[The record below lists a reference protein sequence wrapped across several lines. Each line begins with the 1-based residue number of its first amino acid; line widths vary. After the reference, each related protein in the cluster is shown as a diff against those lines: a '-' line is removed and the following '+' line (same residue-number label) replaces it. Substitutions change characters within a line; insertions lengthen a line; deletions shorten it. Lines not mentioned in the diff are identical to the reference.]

1 MNVFKRSS
9 SRGATSLTGKC
20 VVLALVA
27 AIALGAAAE
36 SLDGELFKNPP
47 DSARPWV
54 YWYFMDGNTTREGM
68 KADLEAMKE
77 AGIGGVLIL
86 EVSGGRVPRGP
97 VEFLSPKWLEL
108 FGYAIAEADRLG
120 IEVAVG
126 TGPGWCGAGGKSVTP
141 DDAMQHTV
149 ASETT
154 VTGPCDFSSV
164 LPVPKPRTP
173 FFGMGTLTP
182 ELKEKWE
189 SYYRDVAVL
198 AFPEPDGK
206 ARLPDADEKA
216 IYQRAPF
223 SSKPGVKPYLTPS
236 HTVVAPE
243 KCVDTAKVVNLTA
256 KMDASG
262 HLNWRV
268 PEGRW
273 TIMRVGR
280 RLTGQTTRPA
290 PKPGLGLETS
300 KFDRGAIERH
310 LKDYADKILAA
321 AGPHRPGRG
330 LTTLHFDS
338 WEMSAQNGSAEFFK
352 EFERRRGYS
361 PLPYIPAINGRVVK
375 STDVTERFLFDWRQ
389 TAQELVIE
397 NHLMPIREYA
407 HGKGLVMSSEPYDM
421 NPCCDIT
428 SGAVADVP
436 MCEFWSKGMGFDAT
450 YSCLEAVS
458 IAHTMGRSVVGA
470 EAFTASGEYW
480 KQYPGSMK
488 AQGDWALCFGINCF
502 KFHTYQHQP
511 SMTDKP
517 GMTMCGFYGVN
528 WHRNQTWWPMVDSY
542 HRYLTRCQ
550 MMLRQGRPVAD
561 ILYLLPEGAP
571 MVFQPPKDA
580 FMEGDFPDRKGYSF
594 DGCSPEVFMSRAKF
608 VDKKID
614 FEGGATYSVLVLP
627 KVEAMTPMLM
637 KKILECAEAE
647 VPIVGEVPRKSPSL
661 SGYPK
666 CDEEVV
672 ALADRITPRLHHVP
686 DKNAVLK
693 VVENVI
699 ENEAKWIWSA
709 GEKDVMKQPHGSRWF
724 RKTFRLETPS
734 KEDLRNELDN
744 ANPRMDFLTYG
755 ELVRRFR
762 KGTLSCNVR
771 GMMVKVTA
779 DNAYRLYVN
788 GTFIGGGVDFHDVG
802 TYRVLMK
809 DLKPGENVIEVLA
822 DNWGDTPNPAA
833 LIVACAIE
841 YKDGRIV
848 TLKTDSSWTCAAD
861 KSKGFGLV
869 QEFGAFNMGPWR
881 LRSMP
886 KELYPSFSHATSCV
900 GMRPDYTGG
909 GNVRYIHRRL
919 DEKDIYFV
927 SHRDDYCHVMGT
939 HHFRVADVKSVE
951 WWDPLTGERREL
963 PRWKYAHDGTVEVEL
978 ELGPNESGFVVFSHG
993 STGMFKSMFSSIFTT
1008 KKSNFRSY
1016 GVLAE
1021 LPDKWKVSFDPAW
1034 GGPEG
1039 EIEFETLEDWTKRPE
1054 WGIQHYSGIA
1064 TYRKTVT
1071 SKEVPTHISLGDVA
1085 NLARVKLNGKDLG
1098 SVWCWP
1104 WRVAVPEGAWKDGE
1118 NLLEIEVA
1126 NLWLNRLIGDASL
1139 PEEKRLTH
1147 TTVNPYKPT
1156 EPLRK
1161 SGLFG
1166 PVCLEREN

>member
-1 MNVFKRSS
+1 MKNKRSR
-9 SRGATSLTGKC
+9 SRTILATFALAASVVTATSLEQAFET
-20 VVLALVA
+20 
-27 AIALGAAAE
+27 
-36 SLDGELFKNPP
+36 PP

-68 KADLEAMKE
+68 KADLDAMKK

-86 EVSGGRVPRGP
+86 EIGAGRPPRGP

-126 TGPGWCGAGGKSVTP
+126 TGPGWCGAGGKSVKP

-154 VTGPCDFSSV
+154 MTGPVDYSSV
-164 LPVPKPRTP
+164 LPIPAPRAP
-173 FFGMGTLTP
+173 FFGVRTLTS
-182 ELKEKWE
+182 ELRKEWE

-198 AFPEPDGK
+198 AFPEPEG
-206 ARLPDADEKA
+206 AERLPDADEKA

-223 SSKPGVKPYLTPS
+223 SSRPGVKPYLPPS
-236 HTVVAPE
+236 RKAVSPE
-243 KCVDTAKVVNLTA
+243 KCVDPAKVVDLTA

-262 HLNWRV
+262 LLTWHV
-268 PEGRW
+268 PEKRW
-273 TIMRVGR
+273 TILRVGR

-290 PKPGLGLETS
+290 PKPGLGFETS

-310 LKDYADKILAA
+310 LHDYADKILAA
-321 AGPHRPGRG
+321 AGPRRPGRG

-361 PLPYIPAINGRVVK
+361 PIPYIPAINGRIVR
-375 STDVTERFLFDWRQ
+375 STEVTERFLFDWRQ

-397 NHLMPIREYA
+397 NQLLPIKEYA
-407 HGKGLVMSSEPYDM
+407 HSKGLVMSSEPYDM

-436 MCEFWSKGMGFDAT
+436 MCEFWSKGMGCPAE
-450 YSCLEAVS
+450 YSCVESVS
-458 IAHTMGRSVVGA
+458 IAHTMGRPVVGA
-470 EAFTASGEYW
+470 EAFTASAEYW

-488 AQGDWALCFGINCF
+488 AQGDWALAFGINCF

-511 SMTDKP
+511 SLTDKP
-517 GMTMCGFYGVN
+517 GMTMCGYYGVN

-550 MMLRQGRPVAD
+550 WLLRQGRPVAD

-608 VDKKID
+608 IDKKID

-627 KVEAMTPMLM
+627 KVDAMTPALM
-637 KKILECAEAE
+637 KKILECAEAG
-647 VPIVGEVPRKSPSL
+647 VKIVGGVPRKSPSL

-666 CDEEVV
+666 CDEEV
-672 ALADRITPRLHHVP
+672 AMLADRIAPRLRYFG
-686 DKNAVLK
+686 NSTSSEAQEVL
-693 VVENVI
+693 VR
-699 ENEAKWIWSA
+699 EAKWIWDA

-724 RKTFRLETPS
+724 KKTFTIDDVS
-734 KEDLRNELDN
+734 KVQT
-744 ANPRMDFLTYG
+744 AF
-755 ELVRRFR
+755 V
-762 KGTLSCNVR
+762 SI
-771 GMMVKVTA
+771 TA
-779 DNAYRLYVN
+779 DNAYRLFVN
-788 GTFIGGGVDFHDVG
+788 GRCIGDGIDFHDVG
-802 TYRVLMK
+802 SHAMK
-809 DLKPGENVIEVLA
+809 DEYKQGPLKSGPNVIEVLA
-822 DNWGDTPNPAA
+822 DNWDNTPNPAG
-833 LIVACAIE
+833 LIAACAIR
-841 YKDGRIV
+841 YWDGHV
-848 TLKTDSSWTCAAD
+848 DTFKTDASWTCTRNRGQYGEQDAV
-861 KSKGFGLV
+861 V
-869 QEFGAFNMGPWR
+869 QEFGPFA
-881 LRSMP
+881 
-886 KELYPSFSHATSCV
+886 
-900 GMRPDYTGG
+900 MRPWGLRPRGKDLYVSYSILSYLVSSAGLLSDTELRPDFETDGDL
-909 GNVRYIHRRL
+909 RFIHRRL
-919 DEKDIYFV
+919 DGQDIYFV
-927 SHRDDYCHVMGT
+927 GNRLDTPQTAACR
-939 HHFRVADVKSVE
+939 FRVGDVKSVE
-951 WWDPLTGERREL
+951 WWDPLNGERTALTDWEC
-963 PRWKYAHDGTVEVEL
+963 ADGVVEAKL
-978 ELGPNESGFVVFSHG
+978 ALGPGESGFVVLSKESPSEMVGRDHRARRNYG
-993 STGMFKSMFSSIFTT
+993 PPGGRPLPSVGRDHRARRNGQAATT
-1008 KKSNFRSY
+1008 IE
-1016 GVLAE
+1016 G
-1021 LPDKWKVSFDPAW
+1021 PWKVSFDPAW

-1039 EIEFETLEDWTKRPE
+1039 EVEFKTLEDWTKRPE

-1071 SKEVPTHISLGDVA
+1071 SKEVPTSISLGDVA

-1104 WRVAVPEGAWKDGE
+1104 WRVAVPEGVWKNGE

-1139 PEEKRLTH
+1139 PPEKRLTR
-1147 TTVNPYKPT
+1147 TTVNPYKAT

-1166 PVCLEREN
+1166 PVKLERNK

>member
-1 MNVFKRSS
+1 MKRQ
-9 SRGATSLTGKC
+9 L
-20 VVLALVA
+20 VLALACSALA
-27 AIALGAAAE
+27 AGPVFAGQ
-36 SLDGELFKNPP
+36 SLEEMFANPP

-68 KADLEAMKE
+68 KADLDAMKE

-86 EVSGGRVPRGP
+86 EIGAGRPRRGP

-126 TGPGWCGAGGKSVTP
+126 TGPGWCGAGGKSVKP

-154 VTGPCDFSSV
+154 VTGPSEFSSI
-164 LPVPKPRTP
+164 LPIPAPRAP
-173 FFGMGTLTP
+173 FFGVHTLTA
-182 ELKEKWE
+182 EMRKDWE

-198 AFPEPDGK
+198 AFPEPEG
-206 ARLPDADEKA
+206 AERLPDADEKA

-236 HTVVAPE
+236 HTVVPPE
-243 KCVDTAKVVNLTA
+243 KCVDPAKVVDLTA

-262 HLNWRV
+262 RLTWRV

-273 TIMRVGR
+273 TILRVGR

-290 PKPGLGLETS
+290 PKPGLGFETS

-321 AGPHRPGRG
+321 AGPRRPGRG

-361 PLPYIPAINGRVVK
+361 PLPYIPAINGRIVR
-375 STDVTERFLFDWRQ
+375 STEITERFLFDWRQ

-397 NHLMPIREYA
+397 NQLLPIKEYA
-407 HGKGLVMSSEPYDM
+407 HSKGLVMSSEPYDM

-436 MCEFWSKGMGFDAT
+436 MCEFWSKGMGCPAE
-450 YSCLEAVS
+450 YSCVESVS
-458 IAHTMGRSVVGA
+458 IAHTMGRPVVGA
-470 EAFTASGEYW
+470 EAFTASAEYW

-488 AQGDWALCFGINCF
+488 AQGDWALAFGINCF

-517 GMTMCGFYGVN
+517 GMTMCGYYGVN

-550 MMLRQGRPVAD
+550 WLLRQGRPVAD

-580 FMEGDFPDRKGYSF
+580 FMDGDFPDRKGYSF

-608 VDKKID
+608 IDGKID

-627 KVEAMTPMLM
+627 KIDAMTPALM
-637 KKILECAEAE
+637 KKIAECAEAG
-647 VPIVGEVPRKSPSL
+647 VKIVGNVPRKSPSL

-666 CDEEVV
+666 CDQEVA
-672 ALADRITPRLHHVP
+672 ALADRIEPKHYSYGGESVISAM
-686 DKNAVLK
+686 AVDVL
-693 VVENVI
+693 ER
-699 ENEAKWIWSA
+699 EARWIWFA

-724 RKTFRLETPS
+724 KTTFTIDDMS
-734 KEDLRNELDN
+734 K
-744 ANPRMDFLTYG
+744 
-755 ELVRRFR
+755 
-762 KGTLSCNVR
+762 
-771 GMMVKVTA
+771 VKEAYVAIAA
-779 DNAYRLYVN
+779 DNAYRL
-788 GTFIGGGVDFHDVG
+788 FINDAPIGDGIDFHKVG
-802 TYRVLMK
+802 KHRMAFFAKSGLNT
-809 DLKPGENVIEVLA
+809 IEVLA
-822 DNWGDTPNPAA
+822 DNWDDSPNPAG
-833 LIVACAIE
+833 LIAAGAIG
-841 YKDGRIV
+841 YVDGRID
-848 TLKTDSSWTCAAD
+848 TFKTDASWTCTRNR
-861 KSKGFGLV
+861 GLFGEQGASV
-869 QEFGAFNMGPWR
+869 QELGPYAMAPWR
-881 LRSMP
+881 LRPSQR
-886 KELYPSFSHATSCV
+886 ELYPSYGFTANVLLSHII
-900 GMRPDYTGG
+900 GLPPDFETTGDL
-909 GNVRYIHRRL
+909 RYIHRRL
-919 DEKDIYFV
+919 DGKDIYFV
-927 SHRDDYCHVMGT
+927 GNRLDRLQKATCR
-939 HHFRVADVKSVE
+939 FRVGGVKSVE
-951 WWDPLTGERREL
+951 WWNPLNGERRALSGWKCVPWCL
-963 PRWKYAHDGTVEVEL
+963 PEVVPWRLPEVEL
-978 ELGPNESGFVVFSHG
+978 TLGPGESGFVVLGKEAPYTSKRQQAYNNKMTAG
-993 STGMFKSMFSSIFTT
+993 DLGCDGTPCVAKRQQAYNNKEIASSLVIE
-1008 KKSNFRSY
+1008 
-1016 GVLAE
+1016 G
-1021 LPDKWKVSFDPAW
+1021 PWKVSFDPAW
-1034 GGPEG
+1034 GGPKDEV
-1039 EIEFETLEDWTKRPE
+1039 EFKTLEDWTKRPE

-1071 SKEVPTHISLGDVA
+1071 SKEAPTHISLGDVA

-1104 WRVAVPEGAWKDGE
+1104 WRVAVPKGAWKDGE

-1126 NLWLNRLIGDASL
+1126 NLWANRLIGDASL
-1139 PEEKRLTH
+1139 PAEKRLTR
-1147 TTVNPYKPT
+1147 TTVNPHKPT
-1156 EPLRK
+1156 DPLRR

-1166 PVCLEREN
+1166 PVKLESLPPALRTGM

>member
-1 MNVFKRSS
+1 MKTI
-9 SRGATSLTGKC
+9 TSHILAAAFALAAFNGSAGTPRPTE
-20 VVLALVA
+20 LALPLEQA
-27 AIALGAAAE
+27 FE
-36 SLDGELFKNPP
+36 NPP

-68 KADLEAMKE
+68 KADLDAMKK

-86 EVSGGRVPRGP
+86 EIGAGRPPRGP

-108 FGYAIAEADRLG
+108 FGYAIAEADHLG

-126 TGPGWCGAGGKSVTP
+126 TGPGWCGAGGKSVKP

-154 VTGPCDFSSV
+154 VTGPVDYSSV
-164 LPVPKPRTP
+164 LPIPAPRAP
-173 FFGMGTLTP
+173 FFGVRTLTS
-182 ELKEKWE
+182 ELRKEWE

-198 AFPEPDGK
+198 AFPEPEG
-206 ARLPDADEKA
+206 AERLPDADEKA

-223 SSKPGVKPYLTPS
+223 SSRSGVKPYLTPS
-236 HTVVAPE
+236 QKAVPPE
-243 KCVDTAKVVNLTA
+243 KCVDPAKVVDLTA
-256 KMDASG
+256 KMDAAG
-262 HLNWRV
+262 RLTWRV

-273 TIMRVGR
+273 TILRVGR

-290 PKPGLGLETS
+290 PKPGLGFETS

-310 LKDYADKILAA
+310 LHDYADKILAA
-321 AGPHRPGRG
+321 AGPRRPGRG

-352 EFERRRGYS
+352 EFARRRGYS
-361 PLPYIPAINGRVVK
+361 PLPYIPAINGRIVR
-375 STDVTERFLFDWRQ
+375 STEITERFLFDWRQ

-397 NHLMPIREYA
+397 NQLLPIKEFA
-407 HGKGLVMSSEPYDM
+407 HSKGLVMSSEPYDM

-436 MCEFWSKGMGFDAT
+436 MCEFWSKGMGCPAE
-450 YSCLEAVS
+450 YSCVESVS
-458 IAHTMGRSVVGA
+458 IAHTMGRPVVGA
-470 EAFTASGEYW
+470 EAFTASAEYW

-488 AQGDWALCFGINCF
+488 AQGDWALAFGINCF

-517 GMTMCGFYGVN
+517 GMTMCGYYGVN

-550 MMLRQGRPVAD
+550 WLLRQGRPVAD

-580 FMEGDFPDRKGYSF
+580 FMDGDFPDRKGYSF

-608 VDKKID
+608 IDKKID

-627 KVEAMTPMLM
+627 KVDAMTPALM
-637 KKILECAEAE
+637 KKILECAEAG
-647 VPIVGEVPRKSPSL
+647 VKIVGGVPRKSPSL
-661 SGYPK
+661 SGYPT
-666 CDEEVV
+666 CDEEVA
-672 ALADRITPRLHHVP
+672 ALADRIAPRLHHVHDKN
-686 DKNAVLK
+686 DKNAVLEMAK
-693 VVENVI
+693 DVI

-709 GEKDVMKQPHGSRWF
+709 GEKDVMKQPNGSRWF
-724 RKTFRLETPS
+724 RKTFRLEKPS
-734 KEDLRNELDN
+734 KEDIKRDLMLAVSRFSD
-744 ANPRMDFLTYG
+744 RDFHERCYKG
-755 ELVRRFR
+755 EFC
-762 KGTLSCNVR
+762 CNVKSAS
-771 GMMVKVTA
+771 VVIAA
-779 DNAYRLYVN
+779 DNAYRLYLN
-788 GTFIGGGVDFHDVG
+788 GKFVGEGIDFHDVG
-802 TYRVLMK
+802 SYANVINL
-809 DLKPGENVIEVLA
+809 LKPGENVIEVLA
-822 DNWGDTPNPAA
+822 DNWDDSPNPAG
-833 LIVACAIE
+833 LIVAFVIK
-841 YKDGRIV
+841 YTDGRVV
-848 TLKTDSSWTCAAD
+848 TFKTDASWTCATD
-861 KSKGFGLV
+861 NSKVFGPV
-869 QEFGAFNMGPWR
+869 QEFGAFNMRPWR
-881 LRSMP
+881 LRSMQ
-886 KELYPSFSHATSCV
+886 KELYPSFSYVASCV
-900 GMRPDYTGG
+900 GMRPDHMGG

-919 DEKDIYFV
+919 DDKDIYFL

-993 STGMFKSMFSSIFTT
+993 FTGMFKSMFSSIFTT

-1064 TYRKTVT
+1064 TYRKMVT
-1071 SKEVPTHISLGDVA
+1071 SKEAPTSISLGDVA

-1104 WRVAVPEGAWKDGE
+1104 WRVAVPTGVWKDGE

-1139 PEEKRLTH
+1139 PPEKRLTR
-1147 TTVNPYKPT
+1147 TTVNPYNPT
-1156 EPLRK
+1156 EPLRR

-1166 PVCLEREN
+1166 PVQLERE

>member
-1 MNVFKRSS
+1 MKTI
-9 SRGATSLTGKC
+9 TSHILAAAF
-20 VVLALVA
+20 VLAAFNGSAGTPRPTEL
-27 AIALGAAAE
+27 ALPLEQAFE
-36 SLDGELFKNPP
+36 NPP

-68 KADLEAMKE
+68 KADLDAMKK

-86 EVSGGRVPRGP
+86 EIGAGRPPRGP

-126 TGPGWCGAGGKSVTP
+126 TGPGWCGAGGKSVKP

-154 VTGPCDFSSV
+154 VTGPLDYSSV
-164 LPVPKPRTP
+164 LPIPAPRAP
-173 FFGMGTLTP
+173 FFGVRTLTS
-182 ELKEKWE
+182 ELRKEWE

-198 AFPEPDGK
+198 AFPEPEG
-206 ARLPDADEKA
+206 AERLPDADEKA

-223 SSKPGVKPYLTPS
+223 SSRRGVKPYLTPS
-236 HTVVAPE
+236 HKAVPPE
-243 KCVDTAKVVNLTA
+243 KCVDPAKVVDLTA

-262 HLNWRV
+262 RLTWRV

-273 TIMRVGR
+273 TILRVGR

-290 PKPGLGLETS
+290 PRPGLGFETS

-310 LKDYADKILAA
+310 LHDYADKILAA
-321 AGPHRPGRG
+321 AGPRRPGRG

-361 PLPYIPAINGRVVK
+361 PLPYIPAINGRIVR
-375 STDVTERFLFDWRQ
+375 STEITERFLFDWRQ

-397 NHLMPIREYA
+397 NQLLPIKEFA
-407 HGKGLVMSSEPYDM
+407 HSKGLVMSSEPYDM

-436 MCEFWSKGMGFDAT
+436 MCEFWSKGMGCPAE
-450 YSCLEAVS
+450 YSCVESVS
-458 IAHTMGRSVVGA
+458 IAHTMGRPVVGA
-470 EAFTASGEYW
+470 EAFTASAEYW

-488 AQGDWALCFGINCF
+488 AQGDWALAFGLNCF

-517 GMTMCGFYGVN
+517 GMTMCGYYGVN

-550 MMLRQGRPVAD
+550 WLLRQGRPVSD

-580 FMEGDFPDRKGYSF
+580 FMDGDFPDRKGYSF

-608 VDKKID
+608 IDKKID

-627 KVEAMTPMLM
+627 KVDAMTPALM
-637 KKILECAEAE
+637 KKILECAEAG
-647 VPIVGEVPRKSPSL
+647 VKIVGGVPRKSPSL
-661 SGYPK
+661 SGYPT
-666 CDEEVV
+666 CDEEVAALVERIASVRSRANGRDARPARPRASGTLASTV
-672 ALADRITPRLHHVP
+672 ADIALDELEHSAM
-686 DKNAVLK
+686 
-693 VVENVI
+693 
-699 ENEAKWIWSA
+699 WIWSV
-709 GEKDVMKQPHGSRWF
+709 GEKDVMKQPNGSRWF
-724 RKTFRLETPS
+724 KKTFTIDDVS
-734 KEDLRNELDN
+734 QVDG
-744 ANPRMDFLTYG
+744 AAVVIT
-755 ELVRRFR
+755 V
-762 KGTLSCNVR
+762 
-771 GMMVKVTA
+771 

-788 GTFIGGGVDFHDVG
+788 GKCVGDGIDFHDIGQYDVKEMLKSG
-802 TYRVLMK
+802 NNVL
-809 DLKPGENVIEVLA
+809 EVLA
-822 DNWGDTPNPAA
+822 DNWDDTPNPAG
-833 LIVACAIE
+833 LIAACAIK
-841 YKDGRIV
+841 YADGRTETV
-848 TLKTDSSWTCAAD
+848 MTDATWTYTRNRDRLDEKDAP
-861 KSKGFGLV
+861 V
-869 QEFGAFNMGPWR
+869 QEFGGYSMGPWR
-881 LRSMP
+881 LRPQP
-886 KELYPSFSHATSCV
+886 KSLYPSFASAAELLSGAGLRADFET
-900 GMRPDYTGG
+900 TGDL
-909 GNVRYIHRRL
+909 RYIHRRL
-919 DEKDIYFV
+919 DGQDIYFV
-927 SHRDDYCHVMGT
+927 GNRLDKPQTATCR
-939 HHFRVADVKSVE
+939 FRVGGVKSVE
-951 WWDPLTGERREL
+951 WWDPLTGERNVL
-963 PRWKYAHDGTVEVEL
+963 TDWKCADGVAEVKL
-978 ELGPNESGFVVFSHG
+978 VFGPGESGFVVFSKESASEMVG
-993 STGMFKSMFSSIFTT
+993 RARRARRNGQAATT
-1008 KKSNFRSY
+1008 IE
-1016 GVLAE
+1016 G
-1021 LPDKWKVSFDPAW
+1021 PWKVLFDPAW

-1039 EIEFETLEDWTKRPE
+1039 EVEFKTLEDWTKRPE

-1064 TYRKTVT
+1064 TYRKMVT
-1071 SKEVPTHISLGDVA
+1071 SKEAPTSISLGDVA

-1104 WRVAVPEGAWKDGE
+1104 WRVAVPAGVWKDGE

-1139 PEEKRLTH
+1139 PPEKHLTR
-1147 TTVNPYKPT
+1147 TTVNPYNPT
-1156 EPLRK
+1156 EPLRR

-1166 PVCLEREN
+1166 PVQLERE

>member
-1 MNVFKRSS
+1 MSIFKRSS
-9 SRGATSLTGKC
+9 SRGTTSLTGKC
-20 VVLALVA
+20 VALALVA
-27 AIALGAAAE
+27 AIALGATAE
-36 SLDGELFKNPP
+36 SLDGEMFKNPP

-68 KADLEAMKE
+68 KADLEAMKD

-149 ASETT
+149 ASETA

-243 KCVDTAKVVNLTA
+243 KCVDPAKVVDLTA

-262 HLNWRV
+262 RLNWRV

-300 KFDRGAIERH
+300 KFDRGSIERH

-321 AGPHRPGRG
+321 AGPRRPGRG

-361 PLPYIPAINGRVVK
+361 PIPYIPAINGRIVK

-407 HGKGLVMSSEPYDM
+407 HSKGLVMSSEPYDM

-450 YSCLEAVS
+450 YSCLESVS
-458 IAHTMGRSVVGA
+458 IAHTMGRPVVGA

-517 GMTMCGFYGVN
+517 GMTMCGYYGVN

-594 DGCSPEVFMSRAKF
+594 DGCSPEVFMKRAKF

-627 KVEAMTPMLM
+627 RVDAMTPALM
-637 KKILECAEAE
+637 KKILECAEAG
-647 VPIVGEVPRKSPSL
+647 VKIVSWVRGVKPRKSPSL

-666 CDEEVV
+666 CDDEVA
-672 ALADRITPRLHHVP
+672 ALADRIAPHLRLLG
-686 DKNAVLK
+686 NSASAEAQEVLAS
-693 VVENVI
+693 
-699 ENEAKWIWSA
+699 EAKWIWAA
-709 GEKDVMKQPHGSRWF
+709 GEQNVMKQPHGSRWF
-724 RKTFRLETPS
+724 KKTFTIDDVS
-734 KEDLRNELDN
+734 KVQTAFVSL
-744 ANPRMDFLTYG
+744 
-755 ELVRRFR
+755 
-762 KGTLSCNVR
+762 
-771 GMMVKVTA
+771 TA
-779 DNAYRLYVN
+779 DNAYRLFVN
-788 GTFIGGGVDFHDVG
+788 GSYIGSGIDFHDVG
-802 TYRVLMK
+802 SHVVK
-809 DLKPGENVIEVLA
+809 DEYNQGPLKSGQNVIEVLA
-822 DNWGDTPNPAA
+822 DNWDDSPNPAG
-833 LIVACAIE
+833 LIAACAIR
-841 YKDGRIV
+841 YLDGHV
-848 TLKTDSSWTCAAD
+848 DTFKTDTSWTC
-861 KSKGFGLV
+861 SKNRGLMGEAYVSV
-869 QEFGAFNMGPWR
+869 QEFGPFAMRPWG
-881 LRSMP
+881 LPPQP
-886 KELYPSFSHATSCV
+886 KLLYPSYESTIAMLKDEGVC
-900 GMRPDYTGG
+900 PDFDAPSDGI
-909 GNVRYIHRRL
+909 RYIHRRL
-919 DEKDIYFV
+919 KGRDVYFV
-927 SHRDDYCHVMGT
+927 GSRCDGILCCGM
-939 HHFRVADVKSVE
+939 FRVKDVKSIE
-951 WWDPLTGERREL
+951 WWNPLTGERNTVNDSDWCEIS
-963 PRWKYAHDGTVEVEL
+963 DGVVSVL
-978 ELGPNESGFVVFSHG
+978 LNLGKDESGFLVFSKE
-993 STGMFKSMFSSIFTT
+993 SGMAARPEAAPSHADDG
-1008 KKSNFRSY
+1008 RA
-1016 GVLAE
+1016 GRPRPAE
-1021 LPDKWKVSFDPAW
+1021 TEVDGPWKVSFDPAW
-1034 GGPEG
+1034 GGPKG
-1039 EIEFETLEDWTKRPE
+1039 EVEFETLEDWTKRPE

-1064 TYRKTVT
+1064 TYRKMVT
-1071 SKEVPTHISLGDVA
+1071 SKVVPTSISLGDVA

-1104 WRVAVPEGAWKDGE
+1104 WRVTVPEGAWKDGE

-1139 PEEKRLTH
+1139 PEEKRLTR

>member
-1 MNVFKRSS
+1 MGNRRSRVRTILTAFALAAS
-9 SRGATSLTGKC
+9 AVSATSLEQTF
-20 VVLALVA
+20 
-27 AIALGAAAE
+27 E
-36 SLDGELFKNPP
+36 TPP

-68 KADLEAMKE
+68 KADLDAMKK

-86 EVSGGRVPRGP
+86 EIGAGRPPRGP

-154 VTGPCDFSSV
+154 VTGPLDYSSV
-164 LPVPKPRTP
+164 LPIPAPRAP
-173 FFGMGTLTP
+173 FFGVRTLTS
-182 ELKEKWE
+182 ELKNEWE

-198 AFPEPDGK
+198 AFPEPEG
-206 ARLPDADEKA
+206 AERLPDADEKA

-223 SSKPGVKPYLTPS
+223 SSRRGVKPYLPTS
-236 HTVVAPE
+236 HKAVPPE
-243 KCVDTAKVVNLTA
+243 KCVDPAKVVDLTA

-262 HLNWRV
+262 RLTWRV
-268 PEGRW
+268 PAGRW
-273 TIMRVGR
+273 TILRVGR

-290 PKPGLGLETS
+290 PKPGLGFETS
-300 KFDRGAIERH
+300 KFDRGAIDRH
-310 LKDYADKILAA
+310 LHDYADKILAA
-321 AGPHRPGRG
+321 AGPRRPGRG

-361 PLPYIPAINGRVVK
+361 PLRYIPAINGRVVK

-397 NHLMPIREYA
+397 NQLLPIKEFA
-407 HGKGLVMSSEPYDM
+407 HSKGLVMSSEPYDM

-436 MCEFWSKGMGFDAT
+436 MCEFWSKGMGCSAE
-450 YSCLEAVS
+450 YSCVESVS
-458 IAHTMGRSVVGA
+458 IAHTMGRPVVGA
-470 EAFTASGEYW
+470 EAFTASAEYW

-488 AQGDWALCFGINCF
+488 AQGDWALAFGINCF

-511 SMTDKP
+511 SLTDKP
-517 GMTMCGFYGVN
+517 GMTMCGYYGVN

-550 MMLRQGRPVAD
+550 WLLRQGRPVAD

-608 VDKKID
+608 IDKKID

-627 KVEAMTPMLM
+627 KVDAMTSALM
-637 KKILECAEAE
+637 KKILECADAG
-647 VPIVGEVPRKSPSL
+647 VKIVGGVPRKSPSL
-661 SGYPK
+661 SNYPK
-666 CDEEVV
+666 CDEEVATLAERIANV
-672 ALADRITPRLHHVP
+672 RSSAGRAVCPQTAVETSDNALDALER
-686 DKNAVLK
+686 
-693 VVENVI
+693 
-699 ENEAKWIWSA
+699 EAKWIWSV
-709 GEKDVMKQPHGSRWF
+709 GERNVMKQPNGSRWF
-724 RKTFRLETPS
+724 KKTFTIDDVS
-734 KEDLRNELDN
+734 KVDG
-744 ANPRMDFLTYG
+744 AAVAIT
-755 ELVRRFR
+755 V
-762 KGTLSCNVR
+762 
-771 GMMVKVTA
+771 

-788 GTFIGGGVDFHDVG
+788 GKCAGDGIDFHDIGQYDVKEMLKSG
-802 TYRVLMK
+802 NNVL
-809 DLKPGENVIEVLA
+809 EVLA
-822 DNWGDTPNPAA
+822 DNWDDTPNPAGLVA
-833 LIVACAIE
+833 ACAIK
-841 YKDGRIV
+841 YADGRSETVI
-848 TLKTDSSWTCAAD
+848 TDATWTYTRNRDRLDEKDAP
-861 KSKGFGLV
+861 V
-869 QEFGAFNMGPWR
+869 QEFGGYSMGPWR
-881 LRSMP
+881 LRP
-886 KELYPSFSHATSCV
+886 QPRALYESYASTAKLLSTA
-900 GMRPDYTGG
+900 GMSPDFETD
-909 GNVRYIHRRL
+909 GNLRFIHRRL
-919 DEKDIYFV
+919 DGQDIYFV
-927 SHRDDYCHVMGT
+927 GNRLDKPQTATCR
-939 HHFRVADVKSVE
+939 FRVGGVKSVE
-951 WWDPLTGERREL
+951 WWDPLNGDRKVLTD
-963 PRWKYAHDGTVEVEL
+963 WKCADGVVEVKL
-978 ELGPNESGFVVFSHG
+978 AFGPGESGFVVLGEESPSEMVG
-993 STGMFKSMFSSIFTT
+993 RARRARRNGQAATT
-1008 KKSNFRSY
+1008 IE
-1016 GVLAE
+1016 G
-1021 LPDKWKVSFDPAW
+1021 PWKVAFDPAW

-1039 EIEFETLEDWTKRPE
+1039 EVEFKTLEDWTKRPE
-1054 WGIQHYSGIA
+1054 WGISHYSGIA
-1064 TYRKTVT
+1064 TYRKMVT
-1071 SKEVPTHISLGDVA
+1071 SKEAPTSISLGDVS

-1104 WRVAVPEGAWKDGE
+1104 WRVAVPAGVWKGGE

-1126 NLWLNRLIGDASL
+1126 NLWLNRLVGDASL
-1139 PEEKRLTH
+1139 PSEKRLTR
-1147 TTVNPYKPT
+1147 TTVNPYKAT

-1166 PVCLEREN
+1166 PVTFESATSIGRH

>member
-1 MNVFKRSS
+1 MNFLGKGLRASALLVVFAIVASVVTA
-9 SRGATSLTGKC
+9 GPSLEEMF
-20 VVLALVA
+20 A
-27 AIALGAAAE
+27 
-36 SLDGELFKNPP
+36 NPP

-68 KADLEAMKE
+68 KADLDAMKE

-86 EVSGGRVPRGP
+86 EIGAGRPRRGP

-126 TGPGWCGAGGKSVTP
+126 TGPGWCGAGGKSVKP

-154 VTGPCDFSSV
+154 VTGPSEFSSI
-164 LPVPKPRTP
+164 LPIPAPRAP
-173 FFGMGTLTP
+173 FFGVHTLTA
-182 ELKEKWE
+182 EMRKDWE

-198 AFPEPDGK
+198 AFPEPEG
-206 ARLPDADEKA
+206 AERLPDADEKA

-223 SSKPGVKPYLTPS
+223 SSQPGVKPYLPTS
-236 HTVVAPE
+236 HKVVPPE
-243 KCVDTAKVVNLTA
+243 KCVDPAKVVDLTA

-262 HLNWRV
+262 RLTWRV

-290 PKPGLGLETS
+290 PKPGLGFETS

-310 LKDYADKILAA
+310 LHDYADKILAA
-321 AGPHRPGRG
+321 AGPRRPGRG

-361 PLPYIPAINGRVVK
+361 PLPYIPAINGRIVC
-375 STDVTERFLFDWRQ
+375 STEITERFLFDWRQ

-397 NHLMPIREYA
+397 NQLLPIKEYA
-407 HGKGLVMSSEPYDM
+407 HSKGLVMSSEPYDM

-436 MCEFWSKGMGFDAT
+436 MCEFWSKGMGCPAE
-450 YSCLEAVS
+450 YSCVESVS
-458 IAHTMGRSVVGA
+458 IAHTMGRPVVGA
-470 EAFTASGEYW
+470 EAFTASAEYW

-488 AQGDWALCFGINCF
+488 AQGDWALAFGINCF

-517 GMTMCGFYGVN
+517 GMTMCGYYGVN

-608 VDKKID
+608 VGKKID
-614 FEGGATYSVLVLP
+614 FECGATYSILVLP
-627 KVEAMTPMLM
+627 RVDAMTPALM
-637 KKILECAEAE
+637 KKILECAEAG
-647 VPIVGEVPRKSPSL
+647 VKIVGCVPKKSPSL

-666 CDEEVV
+666 CDYEVA
-672 ALADRITPRLHHVP
+672 ALAKRLENSLVP
-686 DKNAVLK
+686 CARFFNVATAKAFDVL
-693 VVENVI
+693 END
-699 ENEAKWIWSA
+699 AKWIWSS
-709 GEKDVMKQPHGSRWF
+709 GEKDVMKQPPGSRWF
-724 RKTFRLETPS
+724 KKTFILEKPS
-734 KEDLRNELDN
+734 TEDIKNELMSPVRFYSRDLRE
-744 ANPRMDFLTYG
+744 RC
-755 ELVRRFR
+755 R
-762 KGTLSCNVR
+762 KGEFCCNVR
-771 GMMVKVTA
+771 NASIGIAA
-779 DNAYRLYVN
+779 DNAYRLYLN
-788 GTFIGGGVDFHDVG
+788 GKFVGEGIDFHDVG
-802 TYRVLMK
+802 SYANLIEL
-809 DLKPGENVIEVLA
+809 LKPGENVIEVLA
-822 DNWGDTPNPAA
+822 DNWDDSSNPAG

-841 YKDGRIV
+841 YSDGRIV
-848 TLKTDSSWTCAAD
+848 TFKTDASWTCTRNR
-861 KSKGFGLV
+861 GLQGEKDASV
-869 QEFGAFNMGPWR
+869 QEFGSYAMSPWR
-881 LRSMP
+881 LRPQRS
-886 KELYPSFSHATSCV
+886 ELYPPYELIV
-900 GMRPDYTGG
+900 GLLRNEGISPDYIGG
-909 GNVRYIHRRL
+909 RYIHRRL
-919 DEKDIYFV
+919 DDKDIYFL
-927 SHRDDYCHVMGT
+927 SHRDDYCRVTAAHY
-939 HHFRVADVKSVE
+939 FRVDGVKSVE

-963 PRWKYAHDGTVEVEL
+963 PRWRYAHDGTVEVEL
-978 ELGPNESGFVVFSHG
+978 ELGPSESGFVVFSHG
-993 STGMFKSMFSSIFTT
+993 ATGMFKSMFSSIFPT

-1016 GVLAE
+1016 SVIAE
-1021 LPDKWKVSFDPAW
+1021 LPDQWKVSFDPKW
-1034 GGPEG
+1034 GGPKG
-1039 EIEFETLEDWTKRPE
+1039 EVEFKTLEDWTKRPE

-1064 TYRKTVT
+1064 TYCKTVT

-1104 WRVAVPEGAWKDGE
+1104 WRVAVPKGAWKDGE

-1126 NLWLNRLIGDASL
+1126 NLWANRLIGDASL
-1139 PEEKRLTH
+1139 PAEKRLTR
-1147 TTVNPYKPT
+1147 TTVNPHKPT
-1156 EPLRK
+1156 DPLRR

-1166 PVCLEREN
+1166 PVKLESLLPALRTEM